1 MNNSSETQR
10 GQANG
15 SKGKGR
21 SQHGKGGTGRPCLSV
36 PVGFSF
42 ATTVPTNPKT
52 SFPAELPGRSWE
64 SRGRIAST
72 CYLWLELIIFELV
85 EQDTPRRSLQYRGDL
100 LAPEE
105 QTGDGDNGGG
115 REGVRKKGKICL
127 SRRDRDK
134 GLPLGQSGNRLGP

>member
-1 MNNSSETQR
+1 MAKVALA
-10 GQANG
+10 GPAL
-15 SKGKGR
+15 
-21 SQHGKGGTGRPCLSV
+21 PSV

-72 CYLWLELIIFELV
+72 CYLWSELIIFELV
-85 EQDTPRRSLQYRGDL
+85 EQDTPRRSLDL
-100 LAPEE
+100 FAPEG

-115 REGVRKKGKICL
+115 REWVRKKGKICL

-134 GLPLGQSGNRLGP
+134 GLPLG